1 MSLIW
6 NGIDD
11 SVICCE
17 IIMTPVGL
25 NSGEVYACVNSQIDN
40 VLCITNIYLLVL
52 LGWSKK

>member
-1 MSLIW
+1 MPLIW